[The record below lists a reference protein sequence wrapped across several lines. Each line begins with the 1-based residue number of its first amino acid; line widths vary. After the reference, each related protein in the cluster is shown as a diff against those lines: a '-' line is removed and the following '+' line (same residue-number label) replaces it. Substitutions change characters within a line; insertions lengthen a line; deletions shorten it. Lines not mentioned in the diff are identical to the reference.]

1 MATFFLSPISTIL
14 QYFTD
19 TGIPLSGGLIW
30 TYAAGTSTPSGTW
43 TDSTGSVL
51 NSNPIQL
58 NSAGRLNN
66 VQIWQKGGVPLKV
79 QISTNAGTPSVPVF
93 GSQIGP
99 TFDQIYGVGD
109 PGTLINIF
117 YGGNDTGVANAYVLN
132 FTANFT
138 SYTNGIVVYWV
149 PSNTNS
155 GASTININGLGAVSI
170 TNSDG
175 SALSANQI
183 IANQL
188 TIIASQG
195 GNFVLQSAAVQ
206 NGTFTPSWTGF
217 SAAPTG
223 NMSWQITGRQATIEW
238 LGGTGT
244 SNAASMTIGNLPS
257 NLRPTSKSLLG
268 MQSTI
273 VIDNGN
279 RVQGSVG
286 HGSLGTLQ
294 FNMGSPLSGTG
305 FTNVGTKGLDTGWSY
320 TYLLN

>member
-1 MATFFLSPISTIL
+1 MATYFLCPISTIF
-14 QYFTD
+14 QWFTD
-19 TGIPLSGGLIW
+19 TGIVLNGGKIN
-30 TYAAGTSTPSGTW
+30 TYAAGTSTPTTTW
-43 TDSTGSVL
+43 TDSTGVTP
-51 NSNPIQL
+51 NSNPIVL
-58 NSAGRLNN
+58 NAAGRLNN
-66 VQIWQKGGVPLKV
+66 VQIWQRG
-79 QISTNAGTPSVPVF
+79 GTPIKVIITDANNN
-93 GSQIGP
+93 QIGP

-109 PGTLINIF
+109 PGSLQSIY
-117 YGGNDTGVANAYVLN
+117 YGGNDSGAANAYVLT
-132 FTANFT
+132 FAANFN

-149 PSNTNS
+149 PANTNS
-155 GASTININGLGAVSI
+155 GASTININGIGAVNI
-170 TNSDG
+170 VNADG
-175 SALSANQI
+175 SSLTANQI

-195 GNFVLQSAAVQ
+195 GNFVLQSASIL

-223 NMSWQITGRQATIEW
+223 NMSWQITGRQVTLEW

-244 SNAASMTIGNLPS
+244 SNATSMTIGNLPS
-257 NLRPTSKSLLG
+257 NLRPTTKSLLG
-268 MQSTI
+268 MQSSI

-294 FNMGSPLSGTG
+294 FNMGSPLSGSG
-305 FTNVGTKGLDTGWSY
+305 FTNSGTKGIDQGWSY